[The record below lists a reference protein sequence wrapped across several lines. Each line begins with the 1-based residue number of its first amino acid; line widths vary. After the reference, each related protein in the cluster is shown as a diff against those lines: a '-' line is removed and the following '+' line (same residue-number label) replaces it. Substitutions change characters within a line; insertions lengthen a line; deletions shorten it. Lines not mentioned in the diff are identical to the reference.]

1 MSIPP
6 LEPQA
11 PTQGRL
17 AGLLRGVNRRIADRS
32 PMTVAALACECV
44 SRECAEA
51 VEVPL
56 NLFRVVDARPGYF
69 LVRPGHED
77 TVERVVRR
85 NGAYVV
91 VERR

>member
-1 MSIPP
+1 MSVQP
-6 LEPQA
+6 LEPEA
-11 PTQGRL
+11 PAQGRL
-17 AGLLRGVNRRIADRS
+17 AVLLRGVNRRIADRS
-32 PMTVAALACECV
+32 PMTVAALACECA
-44 SRECAEA
+44 SRDCADA

-56 NLFRVVDARPGYF
+56 NLFRVVDARAGLF

-77 TVERVVRR
+77 TLERVVRR